1 MLPHEL
7 YVAIQAFLARL
18 RAKMHVTLR
27 GLARTLQATSLR
39 VPRGALRV
47 TLRVPR
53 EASRA
58 AYVAGR
64 WCITV
69 IDNNNQ

>member
-27 GLARTLQATSLR
+27 GLARALQVTSR
-39 VPRGALRV
+39 HDPRGALRV

-58 AYVAGR
+58 AYE
-64 WCITV
+64 TV
-69 IDNNNQ
+69 YVPRIFYILT

>member
-27 GLARTLQATSLR
+27 GLARTLQVTSR
-39 VPRGALRV
+39 HDPRGALRV

-53 EASRA
+53 EASHA
-58 AYVAGR
+58 ECVAGR

-69 IDNNNQ
+69 IDNNDQ

>member
-7 YVAIQAFLARL
+7 YVAIQAVLARL

-27 GLARTLQATSLR
+27 GLARTLQVTSRR
-39 VPRGALRV
+39 VPRGA
-47 TLRVPR
+47 LRVPR

-58 AYVAGR
+58 AYDPLPQIYPRSVGLEARG
-64 WCITV
+64 
-69 IDNNNQ
+69 

>member
-1 MLPHEL
+1 MWLYKH
-7 YVAIQAFLARL
+7 YVAIQAVLARL
-18 RAKMHVTLR
+18 WAKMHVTLR
-27 GLARTLQATSLR
+27 GLARALQATSLR

-53 EASRA
+53 EAPRA

>member
-7 YVAIQAFLARL
+7 YVAIQAIFARL
-18 RAKMHVTLR
+18 RVKMHVTLR
-27 GLARTLQATSLR
+27 GLARTLRVSSLR

-53 EASRA
+53 EARA
-58 AYVAGR
+58 RRMTLYVPR
-64 WCITV
+64 ILHFDLT
-69 IDNNNQ
+69 

>member
-27 GLARTLQATSLR
+27 GLARTLQVTSR
-39 VPRGALRV
+39 HDPRGALRV

-53 EASRA
+53 ARRMTL
-58 AYVAGR
+58 YVPFY
-64 WCITV
+64 ILT
-69 IDNNNQ
+69 

>member
-27 GLARTLQATSLR
+27 GLARTLQVTSRR

-53 EASRA
+53 ESM
-58 AYVAGR
+58 
-64 WCITV
+64 
-69 IDNNNQ
+69 